1 MPRFPV
7 GNTTEALLFDASDL
21 PEPVQIASITKTASM
36 ATSGT
41 PTDFGVSGHAR
52 LHAAAPAP
60 AAAVRH
66 FGRFELR
73 QLIGRSTLTMA
84 WMAHDPRAR
93 LDVML
98 MMPRKAPATRDAFD
112 AWWEAARRSA
122 KLSHPNL
129 LTPLEV
135 GHHDHYPFQSFER
148 PQGMTTLVELLAGKQ
163 PPAPMDITSWCADL
177 LEGLAYAHDGG
188 VVHGDLGLHSV
199 VIDRQGR
206 AAAWGLS
213 TAHTAASMLQ
223 ADGLRLQRTAGD
235 RDVTSVGLLLHWL
248 LATQPALD
256 EQDLP
261 TALDRIPQEIIR
273 LPWQLPHPVPEALR
287 AIVNRATDRFEKRR
301 YLSARSFFRAIS
313 GWRKV
318 QSEESGGAL
327 GLLVDRLHSVGH
339 LPARNG
345 LAQRVVQVAR
355 METQRIDDLA
365 DVILQDPAL
374 SFELLRMVNS
384 AHYGAQRETAVTTVR
399 RAVQLVGVS
408 GVRRAAGALR
418 AWPGPLK
425 EDAARALEQG
435 LRHARLAGHLA
446 ETLVPAGLDAES
458 ALLAA
463 QLQHLGRLLALYHF
477 PDEAQQIQMLMQ
489 PQPPVK
495 EGEPITPG
503 LTEEGAAN
511 AVLGVD
517 LASLAM
523 AVAKHWG
530 LDDSMQE
537 LMQPLARDRTV
548 RSPDTS
554 PGWLR
559 LVASC
564 ANELLDAARQPA
576 TLQAKALGQVA
587 ARYARTLDYTP
598 DSLKEAMK
606 TARQKLD
613 QPVLASAAPAAAPP
627 PLG

>member
-1 MPRFPV
+1 M
-7 GNTTEALLFDASDL
+7 AS
-21 PEPVQIASITKTASM
+21 
-36 ATSGT
+36 SGT
-41 PTDFGVSGHAR
+41 PTDFGASSHAR
-52 LHAAAPAP
+52 LQSAP
-60 AAAVRH
+60 AAAAAPVRH
-66 FGRFELR
+66 FGRFQLR
-73 QLIGRSTLTMA
+73 QLIGRSSLTMA
-84 WMAHDPRAR
+84 WLAHDPRAR

-98 MMPRKAPATRDAFD
+98 MMPRKAPATRETFD
-112 AWWEAARRSA
+112 AWWDAARRSA
-122 KLSHPNL
+122 KLSHPHL
-129 LTPLEV
+129 MTPLEV
-135 GHHDHYPFQSFER
+135 GHHDHYPFQAFER
-148 PQGMTTLVELLAGKQ
+148 AQGMHTLAEMLAGKA
-163 PPAPMDITSWCADL
+163 PPPPMDVTSWCADL

-188 VVHGDLGLHSV
+188 VAHGDLGLHSV
-199 VIDRQGR
+199 VIDRNGR
-206 AAAWGLS
+206 AAAWALC
-213 TAHTAASMLQ
+213 TALDPKATGAASR
-223 ADGLRLQRTAGD
+223 DDNLRLQRATVD
-235 RDVTSVGLLLHWL
+235 RDVSSVGLLLHWL
-248 LATQPALD
+248 LAAQPALD
-256 EQDLP
+256 EHDLP
-261 TALDRIPQEIIR
+261 VALDRLPQEIIR
-273 LPWQLPHPVPEALR
+273 LPWTLPHAVPEALR

-301 YLSARSFFRAIS
+301 YLSARSFYRALS

-384 AHYGAQRETAVTTVR
+384 AHYGAQREAAVTTVR
-399 RAVQLVGVS
+399 RAVQLVGVA

-425 EDAARALEQG
+425 EEGARGLEQG

-446 ETLVPAGLDAES
+446 EVLVPAGLDAES

-489 PQPPVK
+489 PQPPAK
-495 EGEPITPG
+495 EGDPITPG

-517 LASLAM
+517 LQSLAM

-530 LDDSMQE
+530 LDESMQE

-548 RSPDTS
+548 RSPDTV

-576 TLQAKALGQVA
+576 QLQGKALAQVA
-587 ARYARTLDYTP
+587 ARYARTLDYDP
-598 DSLKEAMK
+598 EALKEAMQA
-606 TARQKLD
+606 ARRKLD
-613 QPVLASAAPAAAPP
+613 QPVRPTAAPAANA
-627 PLG
+627 